1 MNKNQKKSLFRI
13 IICACL
19 LVLAFII
26 SHTFKTND
34 VTTLILYLIPYLII
48 GFTIIKKSAIRL
60 KKMQFLDENFLMSV
74 AGIGAFLLGEY
85 IEAVAVM
92 LFYTIGEL
100 FESIAVGKSRKSIGD
115 LMDISPEYA
124 NIEKDNNIIKEDP
137 YNICPGDIIII
148 KPGER
153 VPLDGIVT
161 EGFSL
166 LNTSALTGESTPI
179 EIGEGQNI
187 YSGSVNINGM
197 LKVKVTK
204 AYTDSTVSKILNL
217 VETSVLNKSKSE
229 NFITKFARYYTPAVV
244 GCAVAIAL
252 IPPVFTGNLANWVAK
267 ALVFLVVSCPCALVI
282 SVPLSFFAGIGAAS
296 KKGILIKGSSFVEK
310 LSKSNIIAFDKT
322 GTLTKGC
329 FEVTEVNAVN
339 TDTLKLTELAA
350 KAEYYSNHPIANAIK
365 TLYKQTINPSTI
377 SDIEEIHGMGICAT
391 IDGEKIYAGNNKLM
405 EFFGIDYDG
414 KKQGT
419 VVHIAK
425 QQIYLGNIVI
435 SDTIKVETKSAI
447 KALKKLGIKKTIMLS
462 GDKKENAKV
471 IANSAGIDECYG
483 ELFPEDKVYYIEDII
498 NKSKTPVVYT
508 GDGINDAPVIARA
521 DVGIAMG
528 AIGSDCAIEAA
539 DIVIMDDN
547 LNKIPMAY
555 KISKKTM
562 RIVKQNII
570 FSIGIKVLVMILS
583 VFGYANLW
591 LGIFADVGVSVI
603 AILNAVR
610 CFKIKE
616 QN

>member
-13 IICACL
+13 IISACL
-19 LVLAFII
+19 LILVFIT
-26 SHTFKTND
+26 SHILKAND
-34 VTTLILYLIPYLII
+34 VITFILYLIPYLII
-48 GFTIIKKSAIRL
+48 GFNIIKKSAMRL
-60 KKMQFLDENFLMSV
+60 KKLQFLDENFLMTI

-92 LFYTIGEL
+92 LFYTVGEL
-100 FESIAVGKSRKSIGD
+100 FESIAVGKSRKSISD

-124 NIEKDNNIIKEDP
+124 NIEKDNNIIQTDP
-137 YNICPGDIIII
+137 YNVCPGDIIIV

-161 EGFSL
+161 EGSSML
-166 LNTSALTGESTPI
+166 DTSALTGESTPV
-179 EIGEGQNI
+179 EIFIGQDI
-187 YSGSVNINGM
+187 YSGSVNINGL

-204 AYTDSTVSKILNL
+204 SYTDSTVSKILEL

-229 NFITKFARYYTPAVV
+229 NFITKFSRYYTPAVV
-244 GCAVAIAL
+244 GSALAIAI
-252 IPPVFTGNLANWVAK
+252 IPPIFWGHFAGWISK

-296 KKGILIKGSSFVEK
+296 KKGILIKGSSFIEK
-310 LSKSNIIAFDKT
+310 LSKSQIMAFDKT
-322 GTLTKGC
+322 GTLTKGS
-329 FEVTEVNAVN
+329 FEVTQINAVN
-339 TDTLKLTELAA
+339 KDLNTFTEIAA
-350 KAEYYSNHPIANAIK
+350 KAEYYSNHPIAISVKN
-365 TLYKQTINPSTI
+365 LYKGTIDADTI
-377 SDIEEIHGMGICAT
+377 SDVEEIHGMGICAT
-391 IDGEKIYAGNNKLM
+391 IDGEKIFAGNSNLM
-405 EFFGIDYDG
+405 DKSGVEYDTS
-414 KKQGT
+414 KQGT

-425 QQIYLGNIVI
+425 QGMYLGNIVI
-435 SDTIKVETKSAI
+435 SDALKDETQITIEL
-447 KALKKLGIKKTIMLS
+447 LKKLGIKKTVMLT
-462 GDKKENAKV
+462 GDKKETAQA
-471 IANSAGIDECYG
+471 IAICAGIDEYYG
-483 ELFPEDKVYYIEDII
+483 ELFPKDKVYHIENMI
-498 NKSKTPVVYT
+498 KGSKAPVIYT

-547 LNKIPMAY
+547 LSKIPIAY

-570 FSIGIKVLVMILS
+570 FSIGIKVLVMLLS
-583 VFGYANLW
+583 VLGYANLW

-603 AILNAVR
+603 AILNAIR
-610 CFKIKE
+610 CFKFKS
-616 QN
+616 